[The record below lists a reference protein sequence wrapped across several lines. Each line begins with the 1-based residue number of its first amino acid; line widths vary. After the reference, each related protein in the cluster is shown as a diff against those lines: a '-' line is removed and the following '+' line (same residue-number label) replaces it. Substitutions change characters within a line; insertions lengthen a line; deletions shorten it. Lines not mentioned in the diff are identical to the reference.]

1 MADRFP
7 WGRSREDEPP
17 YDRPRRESRL
27 SEEDFAG
34 TDFSRDYAYDPDQR
48 AGYRVSDRYEAYD
61 DLGQGDYDE
70 DYAYDPVH
78 RRGYRRSPEEMAAA
92 ERDPRYSSDRDDRLW
107 DAPYAE
113 RRSWLD
119 RRRGR
124 ADDDHP
130 SRDERRRRL
139 GPSDRVIWAVVTQRL
154 ANERGFDDRDI
165 HVSVDNGEVTL
176 EGLVRDRRDKRRAED
191 LAEMRGVSHVQNN
204 LRVRRGRIF
213 GF

>member
-7 WGRSREDEPP
+7 WGRSREDEPH
-17 YDRPRRESRL
+17 YDRPRRAAHL
-27 SEEDFAG
+27 SEEDFAR
-34 TDFSRDYAYDPDQR
+34 TDFSRDYAYDPDRR
-48 AGYRVSDRYEAYD
+48 AGYRVADRYEDYD
-61 DLGQGDYDE
+61 DFGQGDYDE
-70 DYAYDPVH
+70 DYAYDPVN

-92 ERDPRYSSDRDDRLW
+92 EHDPRFDQNRDNRPW

-119 RRRGR
+119 RRRDR
-124 ADDDHP
+124 AYDDHP
-130 SRDERRRRL
+130 SRDERRRRQ

-204 LRVRRGRIF
+204 LRVRRGRF